1 MAVFGFSNSSR
12 RGIQPRK
19 NEIIV
24 TLQCVSAVSPDCG
37 TKIQRKTWL
46 NTVKTP
52 KRAQNASKSHRRAVI
67 LQREVDVVVSRCGIL
82 REKGMEKEGVSKINY
97 LIHSFYI

>member
-1 MAVFGFSNSSR
+1 MAVFGFSNSSC

-37 TKIQRKTWL
+37 TKIQRKMRL
-46 NTVKTP
+46 NSVKTP

-67 LQREVDVVVSRCGIL
+67 LHRGADVDAIFAGVVQ
-82 REKGMEKEGVSKINY
+82 
-97 LIHSFYI
+97 